1 MDILFSKLTL
11 FTIAIMMV
19 TAFII
24 YSVTAIRRIGSV
36 AYFKAVGQLCKG
48 IAKALGAFATAL
60 IGLLASSTKTSDA
73 NEASENAARG
83 GVLNYRTGKFDDGTD
98 AAGWYEKD

>member
-11 FTIAIMMV
+11 FAIAIMLV
-19 TAFII
+19 TAFIV
-24 YSVTAIRRIGSV
+24 YSITAIRRIGSV
-36 AYFKAVGQLCKG
+36 TYFKALGQICTG
-48 IAKALGAFATAL
+48 IAKALGVFATTL
-60 IGLLASSTKTSDA
+60 IGFLASSTKTSGA
-73 NEASENAARG
+73 NEASENAARS